1 MKWSWADIVVEGDRC
16 SSPQNGHQLGASHV
30 VIVTMLCLGMEVKS
44 ELVIFSDSL
53 LNGLQ

>member
-1 MKWSWADIVVEGDRC
+1 MKWSWADIVVVGDQF

-30 VIVTMLCLGMEVKS
+30 VTVTVLCLGMEVKS